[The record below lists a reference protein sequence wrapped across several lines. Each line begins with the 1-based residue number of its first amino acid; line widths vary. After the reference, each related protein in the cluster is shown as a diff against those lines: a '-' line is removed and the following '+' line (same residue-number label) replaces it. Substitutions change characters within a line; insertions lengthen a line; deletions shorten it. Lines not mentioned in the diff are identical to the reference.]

1 VTLAAILLL
10 GLFPFIGIA
19 LLVWMGPRNSWSA
32 HYRHARERTRQ
43 IAAAADRERERLE
56 AADARLEASQRRL
69 RGEEPEAPPS
79 APPQKV

>member
-1 VTLAAILLL
+1 MQLTAILLL

-32 HYRHARERTRQ
+32 RYRHARDHTRQ
-43 IAAAADRERERLE
+43 IAALADRENARLA

-69 RGEEPEAPPS
+69 RGEAPDAPP
-79 APPQKV
+79 PVPRQNV